1 MKNLR
6 LVFFILILS
15 LITLSCSNNSEK
27 SIENNNDGPYVEEDI
42 NSDSDSDQ
50 VNVITALGSN
60 GWMPYVEEVDEG
72 VVPNGAAF
80 IILEKAL
87 EGTNTT
93 LEVQPTIPWARLLEL
108 VKIQKIDV
116 LAGIYYNSER
126 AEIYEYS
133 EPFAVDKVSLF
144 VKKGNEFDFTQI
156 EDLKGKTALVLAG
169 GSYGDEFDAYKEN
182 MIIKN
187 PLTKKEG
194 FEMLLNGSGDF
205 FISANNDV
213 ITYLVRNNLESEVIT
228 LDRPIAENNVYY
240 VMSKDNPHID
250 LLPHIN
256 SRIIEMRD
264 SGELD
269 QILYDFLDS
278 ATN

>member
-42 NSDSDSDQ
+42 NSDSDQ

-87 EGTNTT
+87 EGTNTN

-182 MIIKN
+182 MIVKN

-194 FEMLLNGSGDF
+194 FEMLLNGAGDF

>member
-27 SIENNNDGPYVEEDI
+27 SIENNNDAPYVEEVI
-42 NSDSDSDQ
+42 NSDSDQ
-50 VNVITALGSN
+50 INVITALGSN

-87 EGTNTT
+87 EGTNTN

-182 MIIKN
+182 MIVKN

-194 FEMLLNGSGDF
+194 FEMLLNGAGDF